1 MKFRPSLLFGT
12 CVSVQK
18 RSGGVQSVSSGCAS
32 CVSGHCV
39 KCFSG
44 NASRFSSCHSP
55 FAAASGGYPL
65 HAAIFLPASPAMSK
79 WRHRIGE
86 IFFREACSLI
96 RRAAG
101 RYFCFIRFFALVF
114 QTCLIPCFLTVAI
127 LGEQRREVFGLF
139 EFHQTAER
147 IFADGEFLQ
156 YFIVID
162 ACLRGVPSFQNRV
175 GDLLDFIG
183 EPEAPE
189 LSRD

>member
-12 CVSVQK
+12 CVSMQK
-18 RSGGVQSVSSGCAS
+18 RSGGVKSVSSGCAS

-65 HAAIFLPASPAMSK
+65 HAAIFLPGIASDVAMEAPDRRDIFS
-79 WRHRIGE
+79 RSMFPDPTCGGE
-86 IFFREACSLI
+86 ALFLL
-96 RRAAG
+96 
-101 RYFCFIRFFALVF
+101 YPFFALVF

-147 IFADGEFLQ
+147 ISQTANFFNISL
-156 YFIVID
+156 
-162 ACLRGVPSFQNRV
+162 
-175 GDLLDFIG
+175 
-183 EPEAPE
+183 
-189 LSRD
+189 

>member
-1 MKFRPSLLFGT
+1 MRELRFGT
-12 CVSVQK
+12 LREMLLRKRIPIFVVSFAVRGSVRRLPSPCCDFPAGIASDVEMEAPDRRDIFS
-18 RSGGVQSVSSGCAS
+18 RSMFPDPTCGGEAL
-32 CVSGHCV
+32 
-39 KCFSG
+39 FLL
-44 NASRFSSCHSP
+44 
-55 FAAASGGYPL
+55 YP
-65 HAAIFLPASPAMSK
+65 
-79 WRHRIGE
+79 
-86 IFFREACSLI
+86 
-96 RRAAG
+96 
-101 RYFCFIRFFALVF
+101 FFALVF

-189 LSRD
+189 PQAASLL

>member
-1 MKFRPSLLFGT
+1 MLLRKRIPIFVVSFAVRGSVRRLPSPCCDFPAGIASDVEMEAPDRRDIFSRSMFPDPTCGGEALFLL
-12 CVSVQK
+12 
-18 RSGGVQSVSSGCAS
+18 
-32 CVSGHCV
+32 
-39 KCFSG
+39 
-44 NASRFSSCHSP
+44 
-55 FAAASGGYPL
+55 YP
-65 HAAIFLPASPAMSK
+65 
-79 WRHRIGE
+79 
-86 IFFREACSLI
+86 
-96 RRAAG
+96 
-101 RYFCFIRFFALVF
+101 FFALVF

-183 EPEAPE
+183 
-189 LSRD
+189 SSTNSSSSGTRFVRRT

>member
-18 RSGGVQSVSSGCAS
+18 RSGGVKSVSSGCAS

-86 IFFREACSLI
+86 IFFREACCPDPTCGGEALFLL
-96 RRAAG
+96 
-101 RYFCFIRFFALVF
+101 YPFFALVF

-162 ACLRGVPSFQNRV
+162 VS
-175 GDLLDFIG
+175 
-183 EPEAPE
+183 E
-189 LSRD
+189 